1 MHLLTWLAYA
11 ACLRGVLTR
20 GLRRKTDNSLRGA
33 YAELTRPAY
42 AASLRG
48 QLTRPL
54 TRYAPNPGGGSCAA
68 QVYSALLLIG
78 WNTTYINR
86 NNKAKPT

>member
-1 MHLLTWLAYA
+1 MHLLTRLAYA

-42 AASLRG
+42 AASLHG
-48 QLTRPL
+48 QLTRPA
-54 TRYAPNPGGGSCAA
+54 YAAAYAIHPKSGGGPTPLNGC
-68 QVYSALLLIG
+68 QVAFALLD
-78 WNTTYINR
+78 
-86 NNKAKPT
+86 